1 MMYTRILKMASKKS
15 LFTDIF
21 PTELAKTKL
30 NRYIPYLEF
39 YLGTVASLD
48 KSVISI

>member
-1 MMYTRILKMASKKS
+1 MYTRILKMALKKS

-21 PTELAKTKL
+21 PTELVETKL
-30 NRYIPYLEF
+30 SRCIPDLEF
-39 YLGTVASLD
+39 QLGTVASLD